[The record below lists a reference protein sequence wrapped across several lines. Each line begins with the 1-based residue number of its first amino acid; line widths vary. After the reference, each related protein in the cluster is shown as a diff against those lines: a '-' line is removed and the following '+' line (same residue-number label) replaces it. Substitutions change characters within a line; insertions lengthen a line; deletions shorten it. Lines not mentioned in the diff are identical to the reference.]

1 MTDPIALPADDL
13 VIPDLRLVEPS
24 PTRTPPPLPYPG
36 PESADTYRPTPR
48 LKIISAPNADG
59 SMPPENPWLSDW
71 LYRSAQCRDRADR
84 DPGYK
89 AYVTSRAH

>member
-1 MTDPIALPADDL
+1 MPNPIASPPADL

-36 PESADTYRPTPR
+36 PESAETYRPTTR
-48 LKIISAPNADG
+48 LAVTISLGADG
-59 SMPPENPWLSDW
+59 SMPPENAWLSDW